1 MGFLIKKAV
10 QQIVTAKITLTN
22 ADLTTSNFVVDIPE
36 YPAIANHY
44 WLVIYSSAEIVNGS
58 TPYTN
63 QSVIHIQSANATNVM
78 FRFDANL
85 MQANTGTF
93 RFAEIRTG
101 TLNSVQFVIN
111 DSLQIHNPTALLAG
125 DNELNIYIGAILI
138 KY

>member
-1 MGFLIKKAV
+1 MGYLIKKAATD
-10 QQIVTAKITLTN
+10 IVKAKVTLTN

-44 WLVIYSSAEIVNGS
+44 WLVIYLSAEIVNGS
-58 TPYTN
+58 IPYTN
-63 QSVIHIQSANATNVM
+63 QSVIHIQSANAANIM

-85 MQANTGTF
+85 MQGNTGTF

-125 DNELNIYIGAILI
+125 DNELNIYIGATLI